1 MVLFCLI
8 IKQIGIKVKIT
19 IWLYDKIYMVMK
31 MYINVTRLKDIRKDR
46 DLTQKDIAK
55 ILNTSQVQYS
65 RYEMGIRLLP
75 IDKLVTLANYYN
87 VSTDYLIGLTNE
99 RKPYPKAK

>member
-1 MVLFCLI
+1 MVI
-8 IKQIGIKVKIT
+8 E
-19 IWLYDKIYMVMK
+19 

-46 DLTQKDIAK
+46 DLAQKDIAK
-55 ILNTSQVQYS
+55 ILGTSQVQYS

-75 IDKLVTLANYYN
+75 IDKLVILANYYN
-87 VSTDYLIGLTNE
+87 VSTDYLLGLTNE